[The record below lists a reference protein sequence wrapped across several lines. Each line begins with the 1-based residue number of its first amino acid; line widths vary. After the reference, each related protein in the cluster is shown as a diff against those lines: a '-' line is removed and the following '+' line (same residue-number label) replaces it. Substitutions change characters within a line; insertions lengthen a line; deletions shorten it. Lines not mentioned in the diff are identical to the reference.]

1 MARSPRLEPSPSG
14 VPARA
19 ARDRLDVALV
29 ERGLVASREKAQ
41 AVVLA
46 GQVTVDGQLA
56 RKPSEAVT
64 PEADIHVAPS
74 GADELASRGGHKLA
88 HALDRFA
95 IPVDGQICLDAGAST
110 GGFTD
115 VLLRRGAA
123 RVYAVDV
130 GRGQLDWRLRTD
142 PRVVVRERTNVR
154 YLQELPEPIDLAVID
169 VSFISLRLVLPP
181 IRRLLRPGAPI
192 VALVKPQFEAGK
204 GQVGRGGV
212 IRDERLH
219 RRILVELWSWVG
231 QHGFVPRGLTASPIR
246 GPAGNVEFLLWLEN
260 GHSAAS
266 PAVSPPRSVAVPSD
280 VRPTDERTGEGLT
293 TEGEARDAQ
302 APHERVVDDRV
313 AADSLIS
320 VDAVVDA
327 ALAEAPKA

>member
-1 MARSPRLEPSPSG
+1 MASSPHLEPRSPGPST
-14 VPARA
+14 RA
-19 ARDRLDVALV
+19 ARTRLDVALV
-29 ERGLVASREKAQ
+29 ERGLATSREKAQ

-46 GQVTVDGQLA
+46 GQVTVDGRLA
-56 RKPSEAVT
+56 HKPSEAVT
-64 PEADIHVAPS
+64 SDAAVVVAPS
-74 GADELASRGGHKLA
+74 GSEELASRGGHKLA
-88 HALDRFA
+88 HALDRFGL
-95 IPVDGQICLDAGAST
+95 PVDGRVCLDAGAST

-154 YLQELPEPIDLAVID
+154 YLDSLPEPIDLVVID

-181 IRRLLRPGAPI
+181 IGRLLRPGAPV

-212 IRDERLH
+212 VRDERLH
-219 RRILVELWSWVG
+219 RRILVELWRWAG
-231 QHGFVPRGLTASPIR
+231 EHGFVPRGLTASPIR

-260 GHSAAS
+260 AGDN
-266 PAVSPPRSVAVPSD
+266 AVSTVGAAAESANEQAA
-280 VRPTDERTGEGLT
+280 TERV
-293 TEGEARDAQ
+293 TEGPRTAIST
-302 APHERVVDDRV
+302 P
-313 AADSLIS
+313 LI
-320 VDAVVDA
+320 DTAVDA